1 MENKRSRLNTGL
13 ATEEPT
19 DTLLKVED
27 VANILGV
34 KRDTVTRW
42 LRAGAVA
49 AIKLSN
55 SGGWRVKRSELEAW
69 LERST
74 QELGAEHGKGGS

>member
-1 MENKRSRLNTGL
+1 MEKKQPPPNTGL
-13 ATEEPT
+13 ATEEPM

-42 LRAGAVA
+42 LRAGTLA
-49 AIKLSN
+49 ALKLSN
-55 SGGWRVKRSELEAW
+55 SGGWRVRRSELEAW

-74 QELGAEHGKGGS
+74 QLHCNEERSP

>member
-1 MENKRSRLNTGL
+1 MENKRSPLNTGL

-19 DTLLKVED
+19 ETLLKVED

-42 LRAGAVA
+42 LRAGTLA
-49 AIKLSN
+49 AFKLSN
-55 SGGWRVKRSELEAW
+55 SGGWRVRRSELEAW

-74 QELGAEHGKGGS
+74 QVLGAEHRKGRS